1 MIISNWGDE
10 GVVSNL
16 SDFQYRGGHTS
27 IANDW
32 FAFEYVWNRM
42 YTNDVFVS
50 SLNKRGQPWV
60 SCQIIREEHMQGG

>member
-16 SDFQYRGGHTS
+16 SDFQYREGHTN

-32 FAFEYVWNRM
+32 VAFEHVWNRTD
-42 YTNDVFVS
+42 TNDVRF
-50 SLNKRGQPWV
+50 KYRFK
-60 SCQIIREEHMQGG
+60 

>member
-16 SDFQYRGGHTS
+16 SDFQYREGHTN

-32 FAFEYVWNRM
+32 FAFEYMFGIERILLVYVLR
-42 YTNDVFVS
+42 
-50 SLNKRGQPWV
+50 
-60 SCQIIREEHMQGG
+60 